1 MHVAMCILCQ
11 SDNDTTD
18 LRSELRR
25 FMQQNNLKRE
35 ALEYHARERRGKVEV
50 VPTKPYSTQRDLSL
64 AYSPGVAEP
73 CKVIADNSQDVYT
86 YTAKGN
92 LVAVISNGTAVLG
105 LGDIGPEASKPVM
118 EGKGVLFKVF
128 ADIDVF
134 DIEVDA
140 TDVDQFVAT
149 VKAIAPTFGG
159 INLEDI
165 KAPEAFEI
173 ERRLKAELDIP
184 LMHDDQH
191 GTAIISAAALLNALK
206 LAGKKMEDVRV
217 VVSGAGAAAMSCL
230 DIYEQLGMKLENA
243 AVFDSQGHI
252 HAGRVEL
259 DESKQRYATQK
270 SFADL
275 GEAMKGADVFLGL
288 SKGGLVN
295 TAMVQ
300 AMSTNPI
307 VFALA
312 NPDPEIAYD
321 EAMASREDVIMA
333 TGRSDHPNQVNNVLG
348 FPYIFR
354 GALDVRATG
363 INDAMKLAA
372 VRAIASLAEENVPDE
387 VSEAYGEGALTFGRD
402 LIIPKPVDPRLITA
416 VAPAVAKAAMDSGIA
431 QAPITDWDQY
441 KRRLEMRL
449 GNDSTFSR
457 NIATRAARA
466 PKRVVF
472 AEAER
477 YKVLKAAEM
486 AMDEGIAHPILLGR
500 RHRIEALIEEN
511 NLELDGATILDA
523 RAADQE
529 ERRKAFGKVFFE
541 RRKRHGLTALEAER
555 YMRKRNYFGS
565 MLVDQGEADALVSG
579 LTRNYPNVI
588 RPALHSIG
596 KAKGV
601 DKVAG
606 MYILQTKNGPMF
618 FADTTVNTNPSA
630 EDIVNI
636 TLLTAEAV
644 RNLRIVPRIALL
656 SYSNFGSSQGH
667 DAEKMAEAARYL
679 HVHHPELIVDGEIQ
693 ANFAMNQDKLG
704 ESFPFSALH
713 KRQVNTLIFP
723 NLAAGNISY
732 KLLQE
737 MAGMDAQGP
746 VLLGMRKSVHIL
758 QMGSSAK
765 EILDMVRLAVVD
777 AQIKDV
783 HP

>member
-1 MHVAMCILCQ
+1 
-11 SDNDTTD
+11 
-18 LRSELRR
+18 
-25 FMQQNNLKRE
+25 MQQNNLKRE

-73 CKVIADNSQDVYT
+73 CMAIAEEPQDVYK

-134 DIEVDA
+134 DIEVAA

-173 ERRLKAELDIP
+173 ERRLKEELDIP

-191 GTAIISAAALLNALK
+191 GTAIISAAALINALK
-206 LAGKKMEDVRV
+206 LAGKNIEDIRV

-230 DIYEQLGMKLENA
+230 DIYEQLGMKREHA
-243 AVFDSQGHI
+243 AVFDSRGHI
-252 HAGRVEL
+252 HAGREGL
-259 DESKQRYATQK
+259 GESKQRYATK
-270 SFADL
+270 KAYDSLAD
-275 GEAMKGADVFLGL
+275 AMKGADVFLGL
-288 SKGGLVN
+288 SKGGLVD
-295 TAMVQ
+295 ASMVQ
-300 AMSTNPI
+300 CMADNPI

-312 NPDPEIAYD
+312 NPDPEIGYE

-372 VRAIASLAEENVPDE
+372 VRAIAALAEENVPDE

-402 LIIPKPVDPRLITA
+402 LIIPKPLDPRLITT
-416 VAPAVAKAAMDSGIA
+416 VAPAVAQAAMESGIA
-431 QAPITDWDQY
+431 GSTIDDWEAY
-441 KRRLEMRL
+441 KRELEMRL

-472 AEAER
+472 AEAEH

-500 RHRIEALIEEN
+500 SARIQSLIEEN
-511 NLELDGATILDA
+511 NLELEGATILDPRGDEEA
-523 RAADQE
+523 
-529 ERRKAFGKVFFE
+529 ERRKAFGAVLFE
-541 RRKRHGLTALEAER
+541 RRMRHGLTALEAER
-555 YMRKRNYFGS
+555 QMRQRNYFGS

-588 RPALHSIG
+588 RPALQVIG
-596 KAKGV
+596 KGQGV

-618 FADTTVNTNPSA
+618 FADTTVNTDPTV

-656 SYSNFGSSQGH
+656 SYSNFGSSKGR

-693 ANFAMNQDKLG
+693 ANFAMNQDLLG
-704 ESFPFSALH
+704 ESFPFSSLH
-713 KRQVNTLIFP
+713 KRRVNTLIFP
-723 NLAAGNISY
+723 NLSAGNISY
-732 KLLQE
+732 KLLHE

-777 AQIKDV
+777 AQIKGLQ
-783 HP
+783 P

>member
-1 MHVAMCILCQ
+1 
-11 SDNDTTD
+11 
-18 LRSELRR
+18 
-25 FMQQNNLKRE
+25 MQTNNLKKE

-73 CKVIADNSQDVYT
+73 CKAIADNPQDVYK

-140 TDVDQFVAT
+140 SDVDQFVAT

-173 ERRLKAELDIP
+173 ERRLKEELDIP

-191 GTAIISAAALLNALK
+191 GTAIISAAALINALK
-206 LAGKKMEDVRV
+206 LAEKNIEDIRV

-230 DIYEQLGMKLENA
+230 DIYEQLGMKRENA
-243 AVFDSQGHI
+243 AVFDSRGHI
-252 HAGRVEL
+252 HSGREGL
-259 DESKQRYATQK
+259 DASKQKYATDVH
-270 SFADL
+270 FVDL
-275 GEAMKGADVFLGL
+275 AEAMKGADVFLGL

-295 TAMVQ
+295 ASMVQ
-300 AMSTNPI
+300 SMAANPI

-321 EAMASREDVIMA
+321 EAMASRDDVIMA

-387 VSEAYGEGALTFGRD
+387 VSEAYGEGALTFGRE

-416 VAPAVAKAAMDSGIA
+416 VAPAVAQAAMESGIA
-431 QAPITDWDQY
+431 QAPIADWEHY
-441 KRRLEMRL
+441 KRQLELRL

-472 AEAER
+472 AEAEH

-500 RHRIEALIEEN
+500 EERISALIEEN
-511 NLELDGATILDA
+511 NLELEGATILDP
-523 RAADQE
+523 RGDDQL
-529 ERRKAFGKVFFE
+529 ERRQAFGEVLFAL
-541 RRKRHGLTALEAER
+541 RKRHGLTAIEAER
-555 YMRKRNYFGS
+555 YMRQRNYFGS

-588 RPALHSIG
+588 RPALHTIG
-596 KAKGV
+596 KAQGV
-601 DKVAG
+601 NKVAG
-606 MYILQTKNGPMF
+606 MYILQTKSGPMF
-618 FADTTVNTNPSA
+618 FADTTVNTNPTA

-656 SYSNFGSSQGH
+656 SYSNFGSSKGY

-693 ANFAMNQDKLG
+693 ANFAMNQDKLA

-713 KRQVNTLIFP
+713 KRRVNTLIFP

-737 MAGMDAQGP
+737 LAGMDAQGP

-777 AQIKDV
+777 AQIKDAQL
-783 HP
+783 